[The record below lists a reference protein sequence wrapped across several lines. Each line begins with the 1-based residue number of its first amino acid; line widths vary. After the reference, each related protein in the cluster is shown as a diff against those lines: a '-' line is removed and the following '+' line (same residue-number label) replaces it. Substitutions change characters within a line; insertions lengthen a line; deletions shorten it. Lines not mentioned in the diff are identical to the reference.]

1 MVGITVTLY
10 ERQQAV
16 TTNTPPAPVF
26 DRFRDPVWTYKAAV
40 SVANVLVGQPT
51 ADEITS
57 GIDLYGKK
65 AEFMLGIPK
74 GDAHAWEDAKIEF
87 FGRTWQAFGPVIR
100 GIEANVP
107 TPWHHKIRVARY
119 E

>member
-1 MVGITVTLY
+1 MTGCTVGLRVRTQTGTD
-10 ERQQAV
+10 AF
-16 TTNTPPAPVF
+16 N
-26 DRFRDPVWTYKAAV
+26 DPVYSTQTE

-51 ADEITS
+51 TDEVTS

-65 AEFMLGIPK
+65 TEFMLGIPK
-74 GDAHAWEDAKIEF
+74 GDSHDWEDTTVEI
-87 FGRTWQAFGPVIR
+87 FGKVYQTFGSVIQ

-107 TPWHHKIRVARY
+107 TPWHKKVRVCRY

>member
-1 MVGITVTLY
+1 MTGITVTLY
-10 ERQQAV
+10 ERQQKV
-16 TTNTPPAPVF
+16 TTDTPPVPVF
-26 DRFRDPVWTYKAAV
+26 DSFNDPVWEYKAV
-40 SVANVLVGQPT
+40 TVANVLVGQPT

-65 AEFMLGIPK
+65 AEYMIGIPK
-74 GDAHAWEDAKIEF
+74 GDEHAWENADVEF
-87 FGRTWQAFGPVIR
+87 FGRRWRTFGTVIQ

-107 TPWHHKIRVARY
+107 TRWHHKIRVAVY

>member
-1 MVGITVTLY
+1 MTGITVTLY
-10 ERQQAV
+10 ERQQKV
-16 TTNTPPAPVF
+16 TTDTPPVPVF
-26 DRFRDPVWTYKAAV
+26 DSFNDPVWEFKAV
-40 SVANVLVGQPT
+40 TVANVLVGQPT

-65 AEFMLGIPK
+65 AEYMIGIPK
-74 GDAHAWEDAKIEF
+74 GDEHAWEDADVEF
-87 FGRTWQAFGPVIR
+87 FGRRWRTFGTVIR

-107 TPWHHKIRVARY
+107 TPWHYKIRVARY

>member
-1 MVGITVTLY
+1 MVGITVTLHV
-10 ERQQAV
+10 RTQTGTDAF
-16 TTNTPPAPVF
+16 N
-26 DRFRDPVWTYKAAV
+26 DPVYSETTV
-40 SVANVLVGQPT
+40 DVANVLAGQPT
-51 ADEITS
+51 ADEVTS

-74 GDAHAWEDAKIEF
+74 GDTHDWEDTEVEF
-87 FGRTWQAFGPVIR
+87 FGRTFRTFGPTIM

-107 TPWHHKIRVARY
+107 TMWHKKIRVARY